1 MDRNPELLHLI
12 AMGDEEALAE
22 LTKENMGLV
31 KSIAARFKGR
41 GTEYE
46 DLVQIGIMGMIK
58 AARSFD
64 FSYGTVFSTYA
75 VPLITGEIKRFL
87 RDDGPVKV
95 SRSLRKIG
103 ADAMRQRE
111 RFNLINGR
119 EPRISELAE
128 ACGITEEELSQALE
142 AISPVHSLYEPA
154 GREEEG
160 QLINLLPD
168 NNEEI
173 ENLTDKL
180 ALRQA
185 VNQLEE
191 QEKKIVYLRFFKN
204 LSQAQTGKMLGLN
217 QVKVSREEKRILEKL
232 KKCL

>member
-1 MDRNPELLHLI
+1 MDRNPELLRQI
-12 AMGDEEALAE
+12 ADGNEEALSE
-22 LTKENMGLV
+22 LIKENMGLA

-46 DLVQIGIMGMIK
+46 DLVQIGILGMIK

-95 SRSLRKIG
+95 SRTLRKLG
-103 ADAMRQRE
+103 ADAMRERE
-111 RFNLINGR
+111 KFNLEYGR
-119 EPRISELAE
+119 EPRISELAL
-128 ACGITEEELSQALE
+128 ACGITETELAEALE
-142 AISPVHSLYEPA
+142 AISPVHSLYEPI
-154 GREEEG
+154 GKEEEG
-160 QLINLLPD
+160 PLINLLPD
-168 NNEEI
+168 NSEEI
-173 ENLTDKL
+173 ESLTDRL

-185 VNQLEE
+185 VNRLEE

-217 QVKVSREEKRILEKL
+217 QVKISREEKRILEKL